1 MFLVQ
6 IMVNATLDT
15 IKKRRSI
22 TNFLSKAVNEKDLQ
36 DVLEAGRWT
45 PSWLNKQPWKFIVV
59 SDEIVRSQAS
69 IIVPTVFSSTIKTA
83 PIFIAICVNPDVSPY
98 HYIEEGA
105 AATQNMALAAHSI
118 GLGTIWIGAFSLINE
133 KKSTERKLKELLKIP
148 KKWRLI
154 SLLPL
159 GYPKFKGRKTRKEI
173 NEIVDWNYF
182 TTRDKKPL
190 IREVYQKDSIKKI
203 LTPASTPPL

>member
-1 MFLVQ
+1 
-6 IMVNATLDT
+6 MVNATLNT

-22 TNFLSKAVNEKDLQ
+22 TNFLSKSVNEKALQ
-36 DVLEAGRWT
+36 DVLEAGRWA

-59 SDEIVRSQAS
+59 NDESIRLRAS
-69 IIVPTVFSSTIKTA
+69 GIVPTVFSYTVRVA
-83 PIFIAICVNPDVSPY
+83 PVIIAICVNPDLNPY

-105 AATQNMALAAHSI
+105 AVTQNMALAAHSM
-118 GLGTIWIGAFSLINE
+118 GLGTIWIGAFSLANE
-133 KKSTERKLKELLKIP
+133 KNSAERKLKDLLKIP

-159 GYPKFKGRKTRKEI
+159 GYPKVKGQKKRKEL

-182 TTRDKKPL
+182 VSREEKSSTQE
-190 IREVYQKDSIKKI
+190 IRPKDSIKKI
-203 LTPASTPPL
+203 LTPISTPPV